1 MHARRLI
8 RTAAPP
14 AFILILALLP
24 APAGAAT
31 FRHSHNAIVAQGET
45 IDDDLYVFGETIEI
59 AGTVRGDLVAFGR
72 EVTISGHVEGDVL
85 AGCKALTITGS
96 VSGTVR
102 AGGERIAT
110 MGEVS
115 HDLLAAGR
123 EVLISANG
131 RAGRDAIIAGNDLA
145 IQGHV
150 GRNAYAAA
158 NALAIAGP
166 IGGDVRADVNT
177 LDLGPKA
184 EIGGDLRYESDHE
197 ATKAPGAVVR
207 GTTERTPRE
216 HEHRPGIVG
225 KFIVAVIV
233 WTRSLI
239 GLFAFGLL
247 LLVPFAVF
255 TRRAV
260 TYISRSGGMSVGVGI
275 VLLVGIPF
283 IACTAFIFGILI
295 GGWWIGLGFLGLYVL
310 LLALAYTVAAI
321 WLGERVI
328 GLFHGGP
335 QALWLTML
343 IGLAVLLFIGRIP
356 ILGGIIGAVAVVFGL
371 GAMALALRD
380 ARGTPMA
387 PPA

>member
-8 RTAAPP
+8 RTAAPL
-14 AFILILALLP
+14 ALILALLP
-24 APAGAAT
+24 ALAGAAT
-31 FRHSHNAIVAQGET
+31 FRHSHNAIVPQGET
-45 IDDDLYVFGETIEI
+45 VDDDLYVFGETIEI
-59 AGTVRGDLVAFGR
+59 AGTVRGDVVTFGR
-72 EVTISGHVEGDVL
+72 DVTISGHVEGDVL
-85 AGCKALTITGS
+85 AGCKTLTITGT

-102 AGGERIAT
+102 AGGERIST

-115 HDLLAAGR
+115 HDLVAAGR
-123 EVLISANG
+123 EVLVSANG
-131 RAGRDAIIAGNDLA
+131 RAGRDAIVAGESIA
-145 IQGHV
+145 IQGNI
-150 GRNAYAAA
+150 GRNAYSAA

-166 IGGDVRADVNT
+166 IGGDVHADVNT

-184 EIGGDLRYESDHE
+184 VIGGDLRYESDHE
-197 ATKAPGAVVR
+197 ATMAPGAVVH
-207 GTTERTPRE
+207 GTTERKPRE
-216 HEHRPGIVG
+216 HHRGPGIVG
-225 KFIVAVIV
+225 KFIGAMIG

-260 TYISRSGGMSVGVGI
+260 SYISRAGGMSSGIGI
-275 VLLVGIPF
+275 VLLIGIPF
-283 IACTAFIFGILI
+283 LACTAFFFGILI
-295 GGWWIGLGFLGLYVL
+295 GGWWIGLGLLGLYVL

-321 WLGERVI
+321 WVGERVI
-328 GLFHGGP
+328 GLFHGGA

-343 IGLAVLLFIGRIP
+343 VGLASLLFLSRIP
-356 ILGGIIGAVAVVFGL
+356 ILGVIVGSVAVVLGL